1 MKRSPPRRFTV
12 MAKTMLTPHML
23 RVTLG
28 GEAMQSFP
36 PDQAG
41 AYIKLRLTGE
51 DGGIVLRTY
60 TVRAQRT
67 DGIDVDLVLH
77 ADGGPAAQWAIHARP
92 GDTIEI
98 GGPGPRKRVDESADW
113 FLLAGDMTAL
123 PAISDNLEHLPAHA
137 RGHAVIE
144 VLSEAEIQPLDKP
157 EGIKLHWV
165 INEHPGE
172 NSDVLPD
179 AVRAIDWEDGRPA
192 VWAAC
197 EFSAMRQLRQ
207 YFKTEREVAKSDLY
221 VSSYWKLGLNEER
234 HKTAKQE
241 DAEESGAA
249 A

>member
-1 MKRSPPRRFTV
+1 MSRPAPRRFTV
-12 MAKTMLTPHML
+12 LNKTLITPHML

-28 GEAMQSFP
+28 GEGMATFP
-36 PDQAG
+36 DDQAG
-41 AYIKLRLTGE
+41 TYIKLMFTRE
-51 DGGIVLRTY
+51 DGTPFMRTY
-60 TVRAQRT
+60 TVRAQR
-67 DGIDVDLVLH
+67 DDAIDVDFVLH
-77 ADGGPAAQWAIHARP
+77 EDGGPAAQWADSAAP

-98 GGPGPRKRVDESADW
+98 GGPGPRKRVDTTADW

-144 VLSEAEIQPLDKP
+144 VLGEAEIQPLDKP
-157 EGIKLHWV
+157 EGITLHWV
-165 INEHPGE
+165 LNEHPGE

-197 EFSAMRQLRQ
+197 EFSAMCKLRH
-207 YFKTEREVAKSDLY
+207 YFKTERQVAKSDLY

-234 HKTAKQE
+234 HKSAKQE
-241 DAEESGAA
+241 DAERSG
-249 A
+249 